1 MNIIFSAQSSGLNMF
16 YNLSK
21 YLKKELNIKKNI
33 FLVSDSLFF
42 NKWEKENKFNFTN
55 NDIFVKEWEVF
66 DMNNNT
72 YNIDILKSFEKKI
85 GRPGL
90 IDALLSDRRIIMGH
104 HCTYTQDY
112 KRRFT
117 DDQLL
122 TILQKSLLEI
132 DLIFNKYKPKISI
145 CFVCVTLFDYLL
157 FLFSKYYES
166 EFINIRPSRIYN
178 FVQLSNNIFD
188 PSEEI
193 KNIFNNPKNI
203 NKESYDFA
211 DSFLNNQLNC
221 SGQYE
226 GIVKPSWKPAE
237 KLNMKRNIFKTFNQ
251 FSKNLKSY
259 YFSESFKDNHSP
271 NPLLIAIFKYFILPY
286 RSKRVNRFLSNFYVK
301 PNDLSNKEY
310 AFLPLHT
317 EPEVSL
323 LVYAKPFVNQ
333 IEVVRYVASNLP
345 IGMKLVVKEHPW
357 MIGKRKINSYK
368 KLLNIPNVLIS
379 SPEVTTKE
387 WIDKSKFVSIISSSV
402 GQEAVL
408 MGKPVLT
415 FGNCTINIL
424 PDYMVKNAKSL
435 LNLGNDINA
444 LIKNYKSDK
453 KILIRYLA
461 SIKQS
466 TYPVNLYSSLLARKI
481 AFQYEK
487 SKFSEDIILLGNHI
501 INKLNNIKRL

>member
-1 MNIIFSAQSSGLNMF
+1 
-16 YNLSK
+16 
-21 YLKKELNIKKNI
+21 
-33 FLVSDSLFF
+33 
-42 NKWEKENKFNFTN
+42 
-55 NDIFVKEWEVF
+55 
-66 DMNNNT
+66 
-72 YNIDILKSFEKKI
+72 DILKSFEKKI

-90 IDALLSDRRIIMGH
+90 IDVLLSDRRIIMGH

-259 YFSESFKDNHSP
+259 
-271 NPLLIAIFKYFILPY
+271 
-286 RSKRVNRFLSNFYVK
+286 
-301 PNDLSNKEY
+301 
-310 AFLPLHT
+310 
-317 EPEVSL
+317 
-323 LVYAKPFVNQ
+323 
-333 IEVVRYVASNLP
+333 
-345 IGMKLVVKEHPW
+345 
-357 MIGKRKINSYK
+357 
-368 KLLNIPNVLIS
+368 
-379 SPEVTTKE
+379 
-387 WIDKSKFVSIISSSV
+387 
-402 GQEAVL
+402 
-408 MGKPVLT
+408 
-415 FGNCTINIL
+415 
-424 PDYMVKNAKSL
+424 
-435 LNLGNDINA
+435 
-444 LIKNYKSDK
+444 
-453 KILIRYLA
+453 
-461 SIKQS
+461 
-466 TYPVNLYSSLLARKI
+466 
-481 AFQYEK
+481 
-487 SKFSEDIILLGNHI
+487 
-501 INKLNNIKRL
+501 